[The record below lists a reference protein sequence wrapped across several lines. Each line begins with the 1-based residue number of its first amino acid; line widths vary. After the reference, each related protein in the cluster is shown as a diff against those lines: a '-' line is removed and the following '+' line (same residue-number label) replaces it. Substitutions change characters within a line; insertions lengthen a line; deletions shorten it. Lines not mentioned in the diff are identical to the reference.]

1 MINDSLL
8 ASTNQKLI
16 LLFNRSSEWGTHPWH
31 WYFTNA
37 LPKSQQVVLGWVLVA
52 VGIVFWTSLSQ
63 SSAHS
68 NAPPNHATKHQNHS
82 LDTAND
88 DRNPRKFIGLQC
100 RRALYYLSPAVL
112 FIALYSILP
121 HKVFI
126 QSTFTHTLL
135 KDDVGLIAIGTTVHY
150 ACLTTLRADR
160 GCVCRF
166 LFDSILR
173 FSPLVSPIFI
183 AQPVHNFID
192 RSTKRCHMDVYPI
205 DSCAIGLSWLLVAD
219 AHLCARLLIGG
230 AAQLPRRRG
239 S

>member
-1 MINDSLL
+1 MSDQRLFISN
-8 ASTNQKLI
+8 NQKLI

-52 VGIVFWTSLSQ
+52 VGIVFWTSLPK

-68 NAPPNHATKHQNHS
+68 NATPNHSTNHQNHIA
-82 LDTAND
+82 DY
-88 DRNPRKFIGLQC
+88 DRDPRKFVGLQC
-100 RRALYYLSPAVL
+100 RRALYYLSPAVI

-126 QSTFTHTLL
+126 QSTLTYTLL
-135 KDDVGLIAIGTTVHY
+135 KDDVGLIAIGTAVHY

-173 FSPLVSPIFI
+173 FSPLVSLIFV

-192 RSTKRCHMDVYPI
+192 RSTKRYRMDVYPI
-205 DSCAIGLSWLLVAD
+205 DGCAIGLSWLLVAD
-219 AHLCARLLIGG
+219 ARLCAHLLIGG
-230 AAQLPRRRG
+230 AA
-239 S
+239 